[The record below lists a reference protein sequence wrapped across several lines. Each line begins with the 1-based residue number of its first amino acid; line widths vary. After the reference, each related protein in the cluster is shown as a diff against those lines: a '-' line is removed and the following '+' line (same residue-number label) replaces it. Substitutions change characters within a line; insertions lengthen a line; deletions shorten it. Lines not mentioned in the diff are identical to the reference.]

1 MHAGNGDI
9 TKKLKCASGVLA
21 IAGVAIAVS
30 LIALMVVFIEVYP
43 PYTSSYFAFTE
54 NGDVTIS
61 LGIVNTPW
69 YSSVTIE
76 QHEDHFHTTIYV
88 VPSSEEPTEKLLRTL
103 WYCFLL
109 RSCHDPRLCWRQSKA
124 FLVKQFP
131 PISVLT

>member
-1 MHAGNGDI
+1 MQFCDVMCTSTLMHAGNGDI

-61 LGIVNTPW
+61 LGIVNMPW

-76 QHEDHFHTTIYV
+76 QHEDHFHTTML
-88 VPSSEEPTEKLLRTL
+88 SHLQ
-103 WYCFLL
+103 
-109 RSCHDPRLCWRQSKA
+109 RSNNM
-124 FLVKQFP
+124 
-131 PISVLT
+131 SVLLTNRVHLGLLGQIQE

>member
-1 MHAGNGDI
+1 MKFFDVKCTSTLMHAGNGDI

-61 LGIVNTPW
+61 LGIVNMPW

-76 QHEDHFHTTIYV
+76 QHEDHFHTTML
-88 VPSSEEPTEKLLRTL
+88 SHLQ
-103 WYCFLL
+103 
-109 RSCHDPRLCWRQSKA
+109 RSNNM
-124 FLVKQFP
+124 
-131 PISVLT
+131 SVLLTNRVHLGLLGQIQE